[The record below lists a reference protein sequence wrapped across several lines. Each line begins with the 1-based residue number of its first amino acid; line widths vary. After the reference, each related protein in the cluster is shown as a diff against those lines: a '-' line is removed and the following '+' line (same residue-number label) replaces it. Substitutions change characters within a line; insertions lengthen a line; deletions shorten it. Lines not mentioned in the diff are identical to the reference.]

1 MYWELRM
8 PGDGAAAAAAGMMP
22 ELGATL
28 TAKLQRFGDK
38 QYSELDKAM
47 LQTGTNNGSEA
58 RAALRADAIELGQ
71 VQDYLLDVSGYLHF
85 PSVLADPAAAAADAQ
100 GLANHPVL
108 GTVLDELM
116 GVGWALDSALA
127 PLVPGE
133 SAGAGVRLQGGSPE
147 RQRRLRYEVTPKP
160 DSEAGRTRLCHGI
173 RAVWA
178 TGHAEVAI
186 IPASHMSL
194 VPPPPDVLSGADPEQ
209 SAVRQAL
216 APGDLLLLCST
227 TLFGAVAADGLL
239 SAEYIDATAAATG
252 LGAFE
257 PTPPPE
263 WVASLSPEQRAVLAP
278 RTTGTRGAVH
288 SDGEQARAVPAD
300 EVAMGVPPPPEE
312 LPLPPGVSHKVR

>member
-1 MYWELRM
+1 VTH
-8 PGDGAAAAAAGMMP
+8 GAP
-22 ELGATL
+22 C
-28 TAKLQRFGDK
+28 R
-38 QYSELDKAM
+38 
-47 LQTGTNNGSEA
+47 TGTNNGSEA
-58 RAALRADAIELGQ
+58 RAALRADAIELDQ

-85 PSVLADPAAAAADAQ
+85 PFVLADPAAAAAGDAQ

-108 GTVLDELM
+108 GTMLDELM
-116 GVGWALDSALA
+116 GVGWAMDTALA

-133 SAGAGVRLQGGSPE
+133 SAGAGVRLQGGGPE

-160 DSEAGRTRLCHGI
+160 DSEAGRTRLCHGM

-186 IPASHMSL
+186 VPASHKSL
-194 VPPPPDVLSGADPEQ
+194 VPPPSDVLSGADPEQ

-227 TLFGAVAADGLL
+227 TLFGAVAGAADGLL

-257 PTPPPE
+257 PTPPPD

-288 SDGEQARAVPAD
+288 SDGEQVNTTA
-300 EVAMGVPPPPEE
+300 
-312 LPLPPGVSHKVR
+312 